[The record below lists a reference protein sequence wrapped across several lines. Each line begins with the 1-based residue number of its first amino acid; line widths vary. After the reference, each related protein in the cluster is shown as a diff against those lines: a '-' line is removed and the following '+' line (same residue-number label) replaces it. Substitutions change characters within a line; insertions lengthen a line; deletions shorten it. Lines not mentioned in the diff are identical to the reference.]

1 MMEWNLKCFFK
12 ICLFSHLFP
21 NLYYCVHYH
30 RKENP
35 GKYRVL
41 ERRTFALGCSPAQC
55 LGQDIARHHQFVFHP
70 VPHCQLTPRL
80 LFLHAQHLSIV
91 RHHRST
97 PHPVLTHRLLF
108 LHIRHPNSHH
118 QDSTFRHLINSHKQ
132 NCVSSSPTWDA
143 HYYFQSNRRAL
154 SS

>member
-55 LGQDIARHHQFVFHP
+55 STSEFGLGYSSSSPICIPSSPTLPIF
-70 VPHCQLTPRL
+70 CNRL

-118 QDSTFRHLINSHKQ
+118 QDSTFRHLINSHK
-132 NCVSSSPTWDA
+132 
-143 HYYFQSNRRAL
+143 
-154 SS
+154 

>member
-1 MMEWNLKCFFK
+1 MEWNLKCFFK

-55 LGQDIARHHQFVFHP
+55 STSEFGLGY
-70 VPHCQLTPRL
+70 
-80 LFLHAQHLSIV
+80 S
-91 RHHRST
+91 
-97 PHPVLTHRLLF
+97 
-108 LHIRHPNSHH
+108 
-118 QDSTFRHLINSHKQ
+118 
-132 NCVSSSPTWDA
+132 SSSPICIPSSPTLPINPSFAVSTCPTPEYSPSSPIYTPSSPNASFAVPTYPTPEFAPPGLNLPAPD
-143 HYYFQSNRRAL
+143 QL
-154 SS
+154 S